1 MTRYSLSGLL
11 LIGLLLVLSACTLT
25 HEELLAWDRR
35 DCTGFGFQPDSRAYA
50 DCLLRLDA
58 ARQAHGHDHLHSDRL

>member
-1 MTRYSLSGLL
+1 MTRYSPSRLL
-11 LIGLLLVLSACTLT
+11 LIGLLLVLSVCTLA
-25 HEELLAWDRR
+25 HEELLARDRR

-50 DCLLRLDA
+50 DCLLQLDA